1 MKPGNPMDPF
11 LEPIRSPANP
21 RVREWVRLHAGKR
34 RRESGR
40 FLVDG
45 AYEVGQALE
54 GGVRLEEILL
64 GDGLSDAGVEEW
76 TRIAAESEVPLRRVA
91 PQVLAKVSVRRHPDG
106 VVAVARRPDRGLRL
120 PDNPGGPLLVVSRLE
135 KPGNLGALVRSAYA
149 AGSAGI
155 LLCDPAVDFE
165 HPQVIRASRGLVF
178 RLPGW
183 TAGSAE
189 VIDCLAARGI
199 AVVAADK
206 EAPADLWEADWPE
219 PAAIVL
225 GEEHAGLAPGWD
237 QAAKLRVRIPM
248 REGIDSLNVSV
259 SGALLLY
266 EWHRRHSSGC
276 GP

>member
-1 MKPGNPMDPF
+1 MDRF
-11 LEPIRSPANP
+11 LEPIRSPSNP
-21 RVREWVRLHAGKR
+21 RVREWVRLHEGKR

-40 FLVDG
+40 FLIDG
-45 AYEVGQALE
+45 SYEVRQALE
-54 GGVRLEEILL
+54 GGLALEEILIGDDPA
-64 GDGLSDAGVEEW
+64 GDGLAEEW
-76 TRIAAESEVPLRRVA
+76 TRTGAESAVPLRRVA
-91 PQVLAKVSVRRHPDG
+91 PRVLAKVSVRRHPDG

-120 PDNPGGPLLVVSRLE
+120 PGDPEGPLLVVSRLE

-189 VIDCLAARGI
+189 AIDFLAARGI

-206 EAPADLWEADWPE
+206 EAPVDLWEADWPE

-225 GEEHAGLAPGWD
+225 GEEHAGLAPGWAR
-237 QAAKLRVRIPM
+237 AAACGVRIPM
-248 REGIDSLNVSV
+248 RQGIDSLNVSV

-266 EWHRRHSSGC
+266 EWHRRHRSG
-276 GP
+276 